1 MNQKSLVFMKLID
14 CVETHY
20 WSLLWLLCKKKKKI
34 VEIKIK
40 FQFPWLQT
48 AYERKTSSCLC
59 SCWEPVIQVV
69 ILWRVDDVA
78 CIFYSITHVIF
89 SSFFSP
95 HAVVWAQ
102 LVGFYSDSCIPTNL
116 DSWIVTS
123 LWKVLCCDVWTWIAL
138 MFLFLVS
145 IVFSKLA
152 RAVSWLVI
160 QTAP

>member
-1 MNQKSLVFMKLID
+1 MKPNRLWWNSEVCYD
-14 CVETHY
+14 C
-20 WSLLWLLCKKKKKI
+20 SIKKKTIIWSRNKVSISLTSDCQWAEKI
-34 VEIKIK
+34 FMSLFLLRTKYPSGNFV
-40 FQFPWLQT
+40 T
-48 AYERKTSSCLC
+48 
-59 SCWEPVIQVV
+59 CW
-69 ILWRVDDVA
+69 WRGLH
-78 CIFYSITHVIF
+78 IYSITRVIF

-116 DSWIVTS
+116 DSWIVTA
-123 LWKVLCCDVWTWIAL
+123 LWKVLCCAVWTWIAL

-160 QTAP
+160 QTNL